1 MHLTVKQ
8 GQPSV
13 FARTDANITAS
24 FMIEHQPGLWVGL
37 WQINLNKWISIG
49 INGKTLGLD
58 EEGTTND

>member
-1 MHLTVKQ
+1 
-8 GQPSV
+8 
-13 FARTDANITAS
+13 
-24 FMIEHQPGLWVGL
+24 MIEHQPGLWVGL